1 MTHFWANNT
10 KYFEEKKVLNFTKK
24 TIEGE
29 DLDET
34 DEMKEFFSNSIQSVF
49 YFKKQL
55 DSC

>member
-24 TIEGE
+24 LIEGE